1 MTVRISITGQEF
13 GPNPEEN
20 PEKSVRDWEAFD
32 AVYNALRDVARRRM
46 RISGENLS
54 LGATELVHE
63 AFMRLKLDPKFDPK
77 SDRYYMFA
85 SAMRSMREILIDR
98 ARSRKRLKRG
108 GGMRRVDLMHV
119 VDRFESSDLDMHEI
133 HYAVNRLEEL
143 DHRQAIIVTMR
154 YFLRM
159 TNAEVAALLEISESL
174 VERELRLARAWLR
187 RELMDFGPESADR
200 ESSNGQANG
209 RKRNDDERPMARDQ

>member
-1 MTVRISITGQEF
+1 MSVRISITGQEF
-13 GPNPEEN
+13 GPNSEESS
-20 PEKSVRDWEAFD
+20 EKSVRDWEAFN
-32 AVYNALRDVARRRM
+32 AVYHELREVARRRM

-63 AFMRLKLDPKFDPK
+63 AFMRLTKDPKFDPK

-85 SAMRSMREILIDR
+85 SAMRAMREILIDR

-108 GGMRRVDLMHV
+108 GGMRRVDLIQA
-119 VDRFESSDLDMHEI
+119 VDRFEFSDFDMYEI
-133 HYAVNRLEEL
+133 HNAVNRLEDI

-187 RELMDFGPESADR
+187 HELKDFES
-200 ESSNGQANG
+200 
-209 RKRNDDERPMARDQ
+209 